1 MPELPEVETIRGQL
15 APLVEGRRL
24 LRVEILDSR
33 WSRPLAPAELQD
45 ALEGRRVERL
55 GRRGKYLVW
64 HLSDDV
70 YLAQHLRMT
79 GAVLADPDPEPAHT
93 RVRVRLGAASGAG
106 SKGGGGKGTGAGKG
120 RGGGRKLAF
129 VDPRRFGTGEL
140 LLGSEA
146 MEEFFAA
153 RLGLEPFEEGF
164 TAEHLRA
171 LAKGRRAPIKAL
183 LLDQRKI
190 AGVGNIY
197 ADEAL
202 FRAGIHP
209 LRAAGTL
216 TLAQWERLR
225 ETVIE
230 ALSAGI
236 DARGATIDDFRHVDG
251 VRGSF
256 QHQFLVHL
264 REGEPCGVC
273 GTTIVKMVAAGRGT
287 YVCESC
293 QRRPRGLKRRG
304 ARPAAHFP
312 RLPGPR

>member
-24 LRVEILDSR
+24 LEMEILDRR
-33 WSRPLAPAELQD
+33 WSRPLAPEELEG
-45 ALEGRRVERL
+45 ALVGRRVERL
-55 GRRGKYLVW
+55 GRRGKYLLW
-64 HLSDDV
+64 HFDGEV
-70 YLAQHLRMT
+70 FLAQHLRMT
-79 GAVLADPDPEPAHT
+79 GAVLADPKPEPPHT
-93 RVRVRLGAASGAG
+93 RVRMRLGSAPGQRG
-106 SKGGGGKGTGAGKG
+106 S
-120 RGGGRKLAF
+120 RRLAI

-140 LLGSEA
+140 LLGLEA
-146 MEEFFAA
+146 QEEFFAA
-153 RLGLEPFEEGF
+153 RLGLEPFDDLF
-164 TAEHLRA
+164 TAAHLRA
-171 LAKGRRAPIKAL
+171 LMKGRAAPIKAM
-183 LLDQRKI
+183 LLDQRQI

-209 LRAAGTL
+209 LRPAGSL
-216 TLAQWERLR
+216 TTQQHERLR

-256 QHQFLVHL
+256 QDQFLVHR
-264 REGEPCGVC
+264 REGEPCGRC
-273 GTTIVKMVAAGRGT
+273 GRTIVKMVVAGRGT
-287 YVCESC
+287 YVCEGC
-293 QRRPRGLKRRG
+293 QTRPRARAGAKPRAARPG
-304 ARPAAHFP
+304 ARSQ